1 MTCMQKTHHPI
12 GKLLLSANLISESDL
27 IRCLQIQKE
36 TGEKFRDIV
45 VKEGLITEEEIVQLL
60 AEQMGFPYIDLRRAE
75 VKEEALK
82 IINEDTAKRNI
93 IFPVS
98 VKGNILTIATSDP
111 LNMSVMD
118 DLYLITGYE
127 MNVVVATSNDI
138 EWAIN
143 RYYLPQGQK
152 QNAQDEIQNP
162 EETKI
167 LELDEVEDQNAP
179 AITLTQSIISKA
191 VARKASDIHIEQHEK
206 EMIVRYRID
215 GVLHDIMV
223 IPESLRPSVVSRL
236 KIMANIAITEKRKP
250 QDGGFHI
257 KIDQH
262 LLDVRMSTLP
272 TLFGEKIVLRLLY
285 KENIFK
291 LEQLNFSPE
300 NLQIVKKAIKFPYGI
315 MLVTGPTGS
324 GKTTTLYSV
333 LSELNTLEKNI
344 VTVEDPVEYVLSRI
358 NQIQINPRAGLT
370 FASGLRSILRQDPD
384 IVMVGEIRDEETAKI
399 AVQAA
404 LTGHLVL
411 STLHTNTALGSLYR
425 LLNMGVEAYLLAA
438 SLKAMVAQRLVRRIC
453 PECKKEVEIQKE
465 VLERIGIMKSPYAP
479 KKFYWG
485 SGCFHCQNTGYQGRV
500 AIQEVI
506 LVDDE
511 LSELISREAPE
522 QDMLNALEK
531 KNFDSLFDDGVKKIA
546 QGLTTVEEFLRVV
559 YY

>member
-1 MTCMQKTHHPI
+1 MQKTHHPI

-27 IRCLQIQKE
+27 IRCLHIQRE
-36 TGEKFRDIV
+36 TGEKLQDIV
-45 VKEGLITEEEIVQLL
+45 VKEGLITEEQLVKLL
-60 AEQMGFPYIDLRRAE
+60 AEQMGFPYVDLRRTE
-75 VKEEALK
+75 VEEEALK
-82 IINEDTAKRNI
+82 IINEDTAKRNT
-93 IFPVS
+93 IFPIS
-98 VKGNILTIATSDP
+98 VEGNVLTIATSDP

-127 MNVVVATSNDI
+127 MNVVVSTTSDI

-143 RYYLPQGQK
+143 RYYLPEGNKPATPEEDQG
-152 QNAQDEIQNP
+152 P

-167 LELDEVEDQNAP
+167 LELDEVDEQNAP
-179 AITLTQSIISKA
+179 AITLTQSIITKA

-223 IPESLRPSVVSRL
+223 IPESLRAAVVSRL
-236 KIMANIAITEKRKP
+236 KIMANLSITEKRKP

-291 LEQLNFSPE
+291 LEQLDFSPE
-300 NLQIVKKAIKFPYGI
+300 NLQMVKKAIKFPYGI

-333 LSELNTLEKNI
+333 LHELNTLEKNI
-344 VTVEDPVEYVLSRI
+344 VTVEDPVEYVLPRI

-384 IVMVGEIRDEETAKI
+384 IVMVGEIRDEETARI

-404 LTGHLVL
+404 LTGHFVF
-411 STLHTNTALGSLYR
+411 STLHTNTALGSFYR

-438 SLKAMVAQRLVRRIC
+438 SLKAMIAQRLVRRIC
-453 PECKKEVEIQKE
+453 PECKKEVEIQKQ
-465 VLERIGIMKSPYAP
+465 VLERIGIMDSPFAP
-479 KKFYWG
+479 EKFYWG

-506 LVDDE
+506 LVDEE
-511 LSELISREAPE
+511 LSDLMSREAPE
-522 QDMLNALEK
+522 HEMLEALK
-531 KNFDSLFDDGVKKIA
+531 NKNFHSLFDDGVKKLA

>member
-1 MTCMQKTHHPI
+1 MQKTHHPI

-27 IRCLQIQKE
+27 IRCMQIQRE
-36 TGEKFRDIV
+36 TGEKFREIV
-45 VKEGLITEEEIVQLL
+45 VKEGLVTEEQIVQLL

-75 VKEEALK
+75 VQEEALK
-82 IINEDTAKRNI
+82 IINEDTAKRNT

-98 VKGNILTIATSDP
+98 VENHVLTIATADP

-127 MNVVVATSNDI
+127 MNVVVATSKDI

-143 RYYLPQGQK
+143 RYFLPQGQK
-152 QNAQDEIQNP
+152 TLQEEPEGP

-167 LELDEVEDQNAP
+167 LELDEIDDQSAP
-179 AITLTQSIISKA
+179 AITLTQSIIEKA
-191 VARKASDIHIEQHEK
+191 VARKTSDIHIEQHEK
-206 EMIVRYRID
+206 DMVVRYRID

-223 IPESLRPSVVSRL
+223 IPENLRPAVISRL
-236 KIMANIAITEKRKP
+236 KIMANLAITEKRKP
-250 QDGGFHI
+250 QDGGFHL

-300 NLQIVKKAIKFPYGI
+300 NLQMVKKAIKFPYGI

-333 LSELNTLEKNI
+333 LHELNTLEKNI

-438 SLKAMVAQRLVRRIC
+438 SLKAMIAQRLVRRIC
-453 PECKKEVEIQKE
+453 PECKKEVQIQKE
-465 VLERIGIMKSPYAP
+465 VLDRVGIMKSPYAP
-479 KKFYWG
+479 EKFYWG

-506 LVDDE
+506 VVDEE
-511 LSELISREAPE
+511 LSELISRAAPE
-522 QDMLNALEK
+522 QEMLDALER

-546 QGLTTVEEFLRVV
+546 QGLTTLEEFLRVV

>member
-1 MTCMQKTHHPI
+1 MQRVHHPI
-12 GKLLLSANLISESDL
+12 AKLLLSANLISESDL

-36 TGEKFRDIV
+36 TGDKFGDIV
-45 VKEGLITEEEIVQLL
+45 VREGYVSEEKILQLL
-60 AEQMGFPYIDLRRAE
+60 SEQMGFPIIDLRRVE
-75 VKEEALK
+75 IQEDALK
-82 IINEDTAKRNI
+82 IISEDTAKRNA

-98 VKGNILTIATSDP
+98 VKEHTLTIATSDP

-127 MNVVVATSNDI
+127 MDVVVAPKRDI

-152 QNAQDEIQNP
+152 EKEP
-162 EETKI
+162 ENRVEEKPL
-167 LELDEVEDQNAP
+167 LELEDVEEQSAP
-179 AITLTQSIISKA
+179 AIILVQSIITKA
-191 VARKASDIHIEQHEK
+191 VVRKTSDIHIEQHERD
-206 EMIVRYRID
+206 MVVRYRID

-223 IPESLRPSVVSRL
+223 IPEDLRPAVVSRL
-236 KIMANIAITEKRKP
+236 KIMANLHITEKRKP

-257 KIDQH
+257 KVENH

-291 LEQLNFSPE
+291 VEELNLSPE
-300 NLQIVKKAIKFPYGI
+300 NLEKVKQSIRFPYGI

-333 LSELNTLEKNI
+333 LQELNTLDKNI
-344 VTVEDPVEYVLSRI
+344 VTVEDPVEYVLPRI
-358 NQIQINPRAGLT
+358 NQIQINPKAGLT

-438 SLKAMVAQRLVRRIC
+438 SLKAMMAQRLVRRIC
-453 PECKKEVEIQKE
+453 TECKKEITISQE
-465 VLERIGIMKSPYAP
+465 VLDRIGILKSKYAP
-479 KKFYWG
+479 EKFYAG
-485 SGCFHCQNTGYQGRV
+485 SGCFHCNNTGYRGRI

-506 LVDDE
+506 VVDDE
-511 LSELISREAPE
+511 LSELIGREAPE
-522 QDMLNALEK
+522 QEMEEALEK
-531 KNFDSLFDDGVKKIA
+531 KDFDTLFDDGVRKVS
-546 QGLTTVEEFLRVV
+546 QGLTTVEEFIRVI